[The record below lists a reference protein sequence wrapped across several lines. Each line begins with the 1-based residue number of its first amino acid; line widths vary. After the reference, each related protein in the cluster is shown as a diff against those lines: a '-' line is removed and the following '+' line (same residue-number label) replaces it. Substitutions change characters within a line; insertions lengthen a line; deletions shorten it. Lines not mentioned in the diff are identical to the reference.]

1 MFAVNRC
8 ECFIESE
15 NIITTFSGC
24 KLSKKQHWASSKFSC
39 CYKKHGG
46 PGLTSRYTEYQK

>member
-8 ECFIESE
+8 ECFIENE
-15 NIITTFSGC
+15 NIITTFCAC

-39 CYKKHGG
+39 CYKKNGG